1 MKQGAGMTGPK
12 DQIIQA
18 TCALIEKQGYHATGL
33 NQIVAESGAPKGS
46 LYYYFPEGKDQ
57 ITEAAIDLAGQM
69 VEARV
74 RESMQDI
81 EDPAEAV
88 RQLLYTIAHY
98 VEQSGFAA
106 GGPLQTVALETAAS
120 SERLNRACRLAYD
133 RVQAVFHARLS
144 AQGFAPQKATEMA
157 VFIIGTIEGAVML
170 SRTYHTGDPLRQ
182 AGEMLAQIIRFHH
195 QTH

>member
-1 MKQGAGMTGPK
+1 MISPK
-12 DQIIQA
+12 DQIIQT

-57 ITEAAIDLAGQM
+57 IAEAAIDLAGRM

-74 RESMQDI
+74 RDSLQDF
-81 EDPAEAV
+81 EEPAEAV
-88 RQLLYTIAHY
+88 RQLLHTIAHH
-98 VEQSGFAA
+98 VEQSRFAA

-120 SERLNRACRLAYD
+120 SERLNLACRLAYD
-133 RVQAVFHARLS
+133 RVQAVMHARLV
-144 AQGFAPQKATEMA
+144 AHGFSPEKATEMA
-157 VFIIGTIEGAVML
+157 LFIIGTIEGAVML

-182 AGEMLAQIIRFHH
+182 AGEMLAQLIRFHH
-195 QTH
+195 QTL